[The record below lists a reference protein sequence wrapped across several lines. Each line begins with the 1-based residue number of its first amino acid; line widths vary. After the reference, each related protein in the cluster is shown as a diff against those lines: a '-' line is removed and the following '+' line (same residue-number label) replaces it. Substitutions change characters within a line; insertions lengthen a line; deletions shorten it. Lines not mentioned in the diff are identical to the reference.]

1 LYIKTCVEPIND
13 LYLML
18 WTGNDCHCSVL
29 YRNDRLIWIMGCEVA
44 TRTVDTAGWSMIYEF
59 SCVLGSE
66 STDRGE
72 LLKVFITSNKG
83 ECELIHE
90 KVGYCVTSVR
100 VESRLARITLDRRM
114 TMEVVRLLLG
124 GICWGHTEVCSLEFS
139 CHTGKLWEPIGVS
152 SILLELGEID
162 ILQDIYVSKFLDE
175 DYDQDTEYNYCASI
189 EVHSF
194 SNRFSA
200 SNRSPLNTG

>member
-1 LYIKTCVEPIND
+1 
-13 LYLML
+13 ML
-18 WTGNDCHCSVL
+18 WTGKDRNCSVL
-29 YRNDRLIWIMGCEVA
+29 YRNHRLIWIMGCEVA
-44 TRTVDTAGWSMIYEF
+44 TRTVDTAGWPMIYEF
-59 SCVLGSE
+59 SCALGSE

-90 KVGYCVTSVR
+90 KEGQCVTFVR

-124 GICWGHTEVCSLEFS
+124 GICWRHTEVCSLEFS
-139 CHTGKLWEPIGVS
+139 WHTGKLWEHIVVS
-152 SILLELGEID
+152 SSLLELGEVD
-162 ILQDIYVSKFLDE
+162 ILQDIYVGIFLDE
-175 DYDQDTEYNYCASI
+175 DYDQDTEYDYCANI
-189 EVHSF
+189 EIQSF

-200 SNRSPLNTG
+200 SNRSPLNTR